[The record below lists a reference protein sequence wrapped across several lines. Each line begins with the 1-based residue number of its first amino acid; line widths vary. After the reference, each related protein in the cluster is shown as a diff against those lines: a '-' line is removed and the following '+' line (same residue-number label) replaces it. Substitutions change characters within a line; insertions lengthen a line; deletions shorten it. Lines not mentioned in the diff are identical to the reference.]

1 MDRHQ
6 EKKFTE
12 SWFFKWVL
20 NSQATV
26 AVMVT
31 FLVFLTLYLFTK
43 ISFLFKPVLSF
54 FSHHHASFGD
64 FGNSLLPD

>member
-43 ISFLFKPVLSF
+43 ISFLFKPILSF
-54 FSHHHASFGD
+54 
-64 FGNSLLPD
+64 

>member
-31 FLVFLTLYLFTK
+31 FLVFLTLY
-43 ISFLFKPVLSF
+43 
-54 FSHHHASFGD
+54 HASFGD
-64 FGNSLLPD
+64 FGNSLLSD

>member
-43 ISFLFKPVLSF
+43 ISFLFKPILS

-64 FGNSLLPD
+64 FGNSLLSD